1 MISPEDAQRLLE
13 AERARRSKG
22 RNRAVFFTLLGF
34 VILVYAVTV
43 VKIKLGI
50 GP

>member
-1 MISPEDAQRLLE
+1 MTPEDAQRLLE
-13 AERARRSKG
+13 AERARREKG
-22 RNRAVFFTLLGF
+22 RNRAVFFALLAF
-34 VILVYAVTV
+34 VALVYAVTV